1 MKKRYLLLLLLMLF
15 PVLLALVGYNSW
27 TDNPPKNYALIRGLL
42 VNPGT
47 IAMLG
52 GVVGMLLF
60 RQRAMYWGM
69 LVSFLYTYFAL
80 GLVWGSFSTLGV
92 FDNHT
97 LTTATLMSVVGFVA
111 ALFTM
116 LLTRVLRKAIDAV
129 NEPNVGQQNL
139 EQKKK
144 PRE

>member
-1 MKKRYLLLLLLMLF
+1 MKKSYWTLLLLILL
-15 PVLLALVGYNSW
+15 PVLLALVGYNAW
-27 TDNPPKNYALIRGLL
+27 NDAPPKNYPLIRGLL

-47 IAMLG
+47 VAVLG
-52 GVVGMLLF
+52 GVVGMLLY

-69 LVSFLYTYFAL
+69 LVSFVYTYLAL

-92 FDNHT
+92 LDNHT

-116 LLTRVLRKAIDAV
+116 LLTRVLRRAIDAV
-129 NEPNVGQQNL
+129 NDPQPQPPRPVN
-139 EQKKK
+139 KK
-144 PRE
+144 PRR